1 MEQAWID
8 IKRIEQQDYSE
19 LDFGDDELM
28 SAEEQAEFERRLD
41 EEARADYAYREAME
55 REQAEANFTF

>member
-8 IKRIEQQDYSE
+8 VKRIEQQDYNE
-19 LDFGDDELM
+19 LDFGDGELM
-28 SAEEQAEFERRLD
+28 TTEEQAEFERRLD
-41 EEARADYAYREAME
+41 EEARADNEYREAME

>member
-8 IKRIEQQDYSE
+8 IKRIEQQDYNE
-19 LDFGDDELM
+19 LDFGDDEM
-28 SAEEQAEFERRLD
+28 MTAEEQAEFERQLD
-41 EEARADYAYREAME
+41 EEVRTDYAYREAME